1 GGMSPALAGNWG
13 CHDQG
18 GRAAD
23 PRAGSRRGRRS
34 RRQAMVLSAGRVPA
48 RDGRRLALQG
58 PLPLGDHL
66 RNCGAV
72 SLRLR
77 FLFDAVPSRD
87 SVLRDHRSRGGGRVV
102 AGGGLGGGGGGPP
115 PPPPRWG
122 GGPFFPKILG
132 GKMWG
137 RGWRAARPP
146 LPPARAPRA
155 PP

>member
-1 GGMSPALAGNWG
+1 
-13 CHDQG
+13 
-18 GRAAD
+18 
-23 PRAGSRRGRRS
+23 
-34 RRQAMVLSAGRVPA
+34 MVLSAGRVPA

-102 AGGGLGGGGGGPP
+102 AGGAPGGGGGGPP
-115 PPPPRWG
+115 PPPPRCG
-122 GGPFFPKILG
+122 GGPFFPQITPGESG
-132 GKMWG
+132 GRRWRG
-137 RGWRAARPP
+137 RSPP
-146 LPPARAPRA
+146 LPPASAP
-155 PP
+155 